1 MLTAR
6 PLPMLG
12 TIFGKTADRGKGDNG
27 IDPSGERPASENSH
41 CSGCIPGLYSRRFAS
56 AHGGR
61 RRPLSR
67 QKGWTYVDVP
77 VRALASLVRGEVHG
91 DAERIVRAARP
102 VPEAGPDD
110 VTFVENDRN
119 LRLLKTCRAAAVV
132 APASLAA
139 RVAELTGGDG
149 QRFIVLEAA
158 DALTAFVTIVQTLH
172 GRAEP
177 PPHGI
182 DPRAYVHPTAQV
194 GADASVFP
202 FVSVGEG
209 SVVGARCRLYAGAVV
224 SRNCRLGDDVTL
236 HPHAVL
242 YDNTVLGDRVIL
254 HAGAVIGADGFGY
267 RTQQG
272 KHVKTPQFGWVE
284 VGDDVEIGAGAT
296 IDRGTFQ
303 PTRIGAGTKIDNLVQ
318 IGHNCQIGRH
328 NLVVSQVGLA
338 GSCSTGD
345 YVVLAGQVGVADH
358 VHIGD
363 RSLIGARSG
372 VAADIPAGVRMLG
385 APARPE
391 GETKRIL
398 LSLDRLPA
406 LCKDMRRLKR
416 QLGVTDEE

>member
-1 MLTAR
+1 M
-6 PLPMLG
+6 
-12 TIFGKTADRGKGDNG
+12 
-27 IDPSGERPASENSH
+27 
-41 CSGCIPGLYSRRFAS
+41 
-56 AHGGR
+56 
-61 RRPLSR
+61 
-67 QKGWTYVDVP
+67 DVP
-77 VRALASLVRGEVHG
+77 VHALASLVHGQVHG
-91 DAERIVRAARP
+91 DAETIVRAARP
-102 VPEAGPDD
+102 VPDAEPQD

-132 APASLAA
+132 APASLAG
-139 RVAELTGGDG
+139 RIAELTGGDG
-149 QRFIVLEAA
+149 QRFIVVEVA
-158 DALTAFVTIVQTLH
+158 DALTAFVAIVQELH
-172 GRAEP
+172 GQPEP

-182 DPRAYVHPTAQV
+182 DKMAYVHPTVQL
-194 GADASVFP
+194 GADASIFP

-209 SVVGARCRLYAGAVV
+209 SIVGARCRLYAGAVV
-224 SRNCRLGDDVTL
+224 GRNCRLGDDVTL

-254 HAGAVIGADGFGY
+254 QAGAVIGADGFGY
-267 RTQQG
+267 RTQEG
-272 KHVKTPQFGWVE
+272 KHVKTPQFGYVE
-284 VGDDVEIGAGAT
+284 IGDDVEIGAGAT

-303 PTRIGAGTKIDNLVQ
+303 PTRIGTGTKIDNLVQ

-363 RSLIGARSG
+363 RSLIGA
-372 VAADIPAGVRMLG
+372 
-385 APARPE
+385 APAWPPTSRPACASSAPPP
-391 GETKRIL
+391 GRKAKQKRIL

-416 QLGVTDEE
+416 QLGVVDEE